1 MRSVLVSAGN
11 FVSSIFDF
19 FYPPFS
25 KFLNMNIRFY
35 RYGVSGSLNVLFGW
49 VLYFVVYN
57 FILHHQ
63 QLHVGPLTLSSHIAS
78 LMLTAPITLLSGFFL
93 QKYVTF
99 TGSDLRGKI
108 QLFRYLMVY
117 LANLTINYFGLKV
130 LVDMYG
136 IYPTPSQMIMTVI
149 CVIFS
154 YISQKTFTFKSSSK

>member
-1 MRSVLVSAGN
+1 
-11 FVSSIFDF
+11 
-19 FYPPFS
+19 
-25 KFLNMNIRFY
+25 MNIRFY

-63 QLHVGPLTLSSHIAS
+63 QLHVGHLTLSSHIAS
-78 LMLTAPITLLSGFFL
+78 LVLTSPITLLSGFFL

-99 TGSDLRGKI
+99 TSSDLRGKI

-117 LANLTINYFGLKV
+117 LANLTINTIGLKI

-136 IYPTPSQMIMTVI
+136 LNAEPSEMIMTVI
-149 CVIFS
+149 CIIFS
-154 YISQKTFTFKSSSK
+154 YISQKTFTFKTSSNKI